1 MNILKVILHIVVLI
15 MLILGWILYL
25 CATKAQ
31 LKVSINKLGQLIK
44 RNWRGLLWLLI
55 YITLVVSS
63 TIFVF
68 RNWETCLE
76 MQFFDHFNGYNI
88 IWIFWIVLLLMP
100 LISVDNQWFRIP
112 NPLSKE
118 QKQIEKAKEETYNKE
133 ALNRL
138 ESLEKDNSISKKEEN
153 SNGTSN

>member
-1 MNILKVILHIVVLI
+1 
-15 MLILGWILYL
+15 
-25 CATKAQ
+25 
-31 LKVSINKLGQLIK
+31 
-44 RNWRGLLWLLI
+44 
-55 YITLVVSS
+55 
-63 TIFVF
+63 
-68 RNWETCLE
+68 
-76 MQFFDHFNGYNI
+76 
-88 IWIFWIVLLLMP
+88 MP